1 MKALIT
7 GASSGIGRD
16 ITRLL
21 VDKYDEFVLVGINLE
36 RLIKLKKEL
45 LEKNNN
51 LKIET
56 VSTDLSKKEN
66 CIELYNSHK
75 DIDLLINNAGF
86 GDYGYF
92 DETNLDKDLAMIDTN
107 ITALHI
113 LCKLYVTKMIKK
125 NSGHILNTA
134 SIAGFLPG
142 PLMTTYYATKNYVVR
157 LSEGIREEL
166 RRKKSKVKISILCPG
181 PVKTNFEVKAN
192 VKFNFNGVDSKFIAK
207 YAVKHM
213 NRFYIIPQYK
223 IKLIRLFTKF
233 TSSKFQSKIVY
244 NTQNKRKGKQK

>member
-21 VDKYDEFVLVGINLE
+21 SSKYSELVIVGRNLD
-36 RLIKLKKEL
+36 RLNELKNEL
-45 LEKNNN
+45 IGNNN
-51 LKIET
+51 IK
-56 VSTDLSKKEN
+56 VDVVATDLTKKEN
-66 CIELYNSHK
+66 CIELFNNYK
-75 DIDLLINNAGF
+75 DIDLLVNNAGF

-92 DETNLDKDLAMIDTN
+92 DETSLDKDLLMIDTN

-113 LCKLYVTKMIKK
+113 LCKLYVAEMVKK

-142 PLMTTYYATKNYVVR
+142 PLMTTYYATKNYVVK

-181 PVKTNFEVKAN
+181 PVKTNFEVEAN
-192 VKFNFNGVDSKFIAK
+192 VKFNFNGVDSKYIAK

-213 NRFYIIPQYK
+213 NRFYIVPQFK
-223 IKLIRLFTKF
+223 IRLVRFFTKF
-233 TSSKFQSKIVY
+233 TTSKTQAKIVY
-244 NTQNKRKGKQK
+244 KTQAKRKVK